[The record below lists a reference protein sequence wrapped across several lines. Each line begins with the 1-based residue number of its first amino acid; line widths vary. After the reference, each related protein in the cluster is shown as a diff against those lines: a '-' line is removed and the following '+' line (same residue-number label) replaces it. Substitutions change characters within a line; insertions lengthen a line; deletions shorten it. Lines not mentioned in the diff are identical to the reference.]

1 MRRRLQIEWC
11 AILLMMVA
19 IVGGLSVSG
28 GTARIDNA
36 FYDLLIGFRAPPP
49 SDRILLVTI
58 DDRSVAALG
67 RWPWPRDVH
76 SRMLRQLAAA
86 RPAAIAY
93 DIFFTEAGRPA
104 ADADLAASARD
115 AHVALL
121 PVLFEVPGRDGRA
134 IDVTPPIPSVADAA
148 AGLGQVALL
157 PDDDG
162 TARSAMLS
170 FPVDGRAWPH
180 LMELA
185 YRLAMRHP
193 SPAFRRSAR
202 SDDAAVAIPFQPA
215 AGAFRSVSFASL
227 LAGEVPPAFLRD
239 HVVLVGVTAAGLGD
253 RYRVPLRDGGT
264 MPGIE
269 IQANLLNDLLADRLV
284 HMLSTPARLAAALA
298 PSVLLLIGFWW
309 LPPNRALLASGALI
323 VAALVVPAVM
333 LALGGLWL
341 PPAPMLIGLLMVYP
355 LWGWRR
361 LQATDRAIGEELA
374 LFAREPMPVP
384 PSAPALPGLDPIGGQ
399 TERLRASIAWMRDL
413 RTLVVDTIE
422 GVRDP
427 LLVTGLDHRILL
439 ANRPAQALFAGD
451 PVGRSLAALLGAL
464 GGEAIRPDALPEE
477 IAGSDGRIF
486 SLRRSPLRSGEDTQR
501 GWILL
506 MADIS
511 AIREAERERA
521 EAIEFLSHD
530 MRSPQ
535 AAIVTLLESGEGA
548 AVPRAL
554 AGRVIAHARR
564 TLALADDF
572 VQLARL
578 RATRYA
584 PEETDLSD
592 VVIEAAD
599 ALWSAAAKRGV
610 RIVTEGTDQ
619 PCLLPG
625 EHFALLRA
633 LINLLDN
640 AVRFSPDQGAIR
652 CRIDKAGDHV
662 LCRIEDE
669 GPGVSPERAAAL
681 FDRFGPT
688 TAARNGLSAGLGL
701 AYVRSVVERH
711 GGDIRYEARAP
722 HGARFLITLPATG
735 PS

>member
-1 MRRRLQIEWC
+1 
-11 AILLMMVA
+11 
-19 IVGGLSVSG
+19 
-28 GTARIDNA
+28 
-36 FYDLLIGFRAPPP
+36 
-49 SDRILLVTI
+49 
-58 DDRSVAALG
+58 
-67 RWPWPRDVH
+67 
-76 SRMLRQLAAA
+76 
-86 RPAAIAY
+86 
-93 DIFFTEAGRPA
+93 
-104 ADADLAASARD
+104 
-115 AHVALL
+115 
-121 PVLFEVPGRDGRA
+121 
-134 IDVTPPIPSVADAA
+134 
-148 AGLGQVALL
+148 
-157 PDDDG
+157 
-162 TARSAMLS
+162 
-170 FPVDGRAWPH
+170 
-180 LMELA
+180 
-185 YRLAMRHP
+185 
-193 SPAFRRSAR
+193 
-202 SDDAAVAIPFQPA
+202 
-215 AGAFRSVSFASL
+215 
-227 LAGEVPPAFLRD
+227 
-239 HVVLVGVTAAGLGD
+239 
-253 RYRVPLRDGGT
+253 
-264 MPGIE
+264 
-269 IQANLLNDLLADRLV
+269 
-284 HMLSTPARLAAALA
+284 
-298 PSVLLLIGFWW
+298 
-309 LPPNRALLASGALI
+309 
-323 VAALVVPAVM
+323 
-333 LALGGLWL
+333 
-341 PPAPMLIGLLMVYP
+341 
-355 LWGWRR
+355 
-361 LQATDRAIGEELA
+361 
-374 LFAREPMPVP
+374 MPVP

-439 ANRPAQALFAGD
+439 ANRPAQALFGCD
-451 PVGRSLAALLGAL
+451 PVGQSLAALLGAL
-464 GGEAIRPDALPEE
+464 GGEAVRPDALPEE
-477 IAGSDGRIF
+477 IAGDDGRIF
-486 SLRRSPLRSGEDTQR
+486 SLRRSPLRSGEDIQR

-535 AAIVTLLESGEGA
+535 AAIVSLLESGEGA
-548 AVPRAL
+548 SVPRAL

-584 PEETDLSD
+584 PEETDFSD
-592 VVIEAAD
+592 IAIEAAD
-599 ALWSAAAKRGV
+599 ALWSAASKRGI
-610 RIVTEGTDQ
+610 RIVTGGTDQ

-640 AVRFSPDQGAIR
+640 AVRFSPDQGLIQ

-688 TAARNGLSAGLGL
+688 TAARSGLSAGLGL

-711 GGDIRYEARAP
+711 GGDIRYETRAP
-722 HGARFLITLPATG
+722 HGACFLITLPATG